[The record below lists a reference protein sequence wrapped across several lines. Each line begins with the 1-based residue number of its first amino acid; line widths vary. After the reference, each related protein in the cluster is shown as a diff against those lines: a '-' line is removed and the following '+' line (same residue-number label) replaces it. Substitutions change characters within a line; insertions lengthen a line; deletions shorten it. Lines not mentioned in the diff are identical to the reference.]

1 MREEEQ
7 RETGWCLRCVSVFWG
22 GGGPA
27 LGEDCG
33 NKPKNKKDAH
43 SALKCKEEDKVG
55 EQQMPRTTRKPPHL
69 E

>member
-7 RETGWCLRCVSVFWG
+7 RETGWCLRCVSVFFWG
-22 GGGPA
+22 GEPA

-43 SALKCKEEDKVG
+43 AALKCKEEDKVG

>member
-1 MREEEQ
+1 MGEEEQ
-7 RETGWCLRCVSVFWG
+7 RETGWCLRCVSVF

-33 NKPKNKKDAH
+33 NKPKNKKDSHA
-43 SALKCKEEDKVG
+43 ALKSKEKDKVG
-55 EQQMPRTTRKPPHL
+55 EQQMPRTTPKPPHL